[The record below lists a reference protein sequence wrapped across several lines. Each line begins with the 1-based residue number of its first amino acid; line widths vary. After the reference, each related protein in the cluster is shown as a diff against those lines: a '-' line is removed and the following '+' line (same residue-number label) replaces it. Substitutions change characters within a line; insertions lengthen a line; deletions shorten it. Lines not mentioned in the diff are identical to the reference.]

1 MTDSEDRI
9 QDSILTV
16 GKCLLKLL
24 KGNIESL
31 QLPAVLKNV
40 LKRLKSFLS
49 LIDNKIEKDDSNKMI
64 TRIVSD
70 QRQRQFQR
78 RQAAAPHKR
87 VRFGVK
93 SIEGTV
99 CNKTFKI
106 KQFIVVPKNIQVNK
120 MDKLFE
126 E

>member
-1 MTDSEDRI
+1 MAQT
-9 QDSILTV
+9 
-16 GKCLLKLL
+16 
-24 KGNIESL
+24 
-31 QLPAVLKNV
+31 
-40 LKRLKSFLS
+40 
-49 LIDNKIEKDDSNKMI
+49 KMI

-70 QRQRQFQR
+70 QIRRQFQR

-87 VRFGVK
+87 VRSGVK
-93 SIEGTV
+93 NIEGRV
-99 CNKTFKI
+99 RNKTLKI